1 MNRTPDLQRS
11 LSGEGI
17 YTIGKGEHMKTKP
30 QLFIILLASLAGFMG
45 GLISNQ
51 IIDTRPAFAVKE
63 PKYQKVVVAE
73 EFRVVDKD
81 GKIIGSFGTPG
92 YLFDVFPV
100 IDESLAPVP
109 QLRLGQEKGFQIIFS
124 ANEAEGTR
132 IVMKDN
138 KKIART
144 IIGNTEFYIPQTGIT
159 HRREVSSIV
168 LFDHLGRFQWSAPGG
183 VRSELG
189 R

>member
-1 MNRTPDLQRS
+1 
-11 LSGEGI
+11 
-17 YTIGKGEHMKTKP
+17 MKTKP
-30 QLFIILLASLAGFMG
+30 QLFIILLATLAGFMG
-45 GLISNQ
+45 GLISNH
-51 IIDTRPAFAVKE
+51 IFETRPAFAVKE
-63 PKYQKVVVAE
+63 PKYQKVVTAE

-109 QLRLGQEKGFQIIFS
+109 QLRLGRETGFQIIFS
-124 ANEAEGTR
+124 ANEAEGSR

-138 KKIART
+138 KNKDRT
-144 IIGNTEFYIPQTGIT
+144 IIGNTEFYIRETGVN
-159 HRREVSSIV
+159 HGREVSSIV
-168 LFDHLGRFQWSAPGG
+168 MFDHLGRFQWSAPGG
-183 VRSELG
+183 VKADRS

>member
-1 MNRTPDLQRS
+1 
-11 LSGEGI
+11 
-17 YTIGKGEHMKTKP
+17 MKKK
-30 QLFIILLASLAGFMG
+30 QLFIILLASFAGFMG

-51 IIDTRPAFAVKE
+51 IIETRPAFAVKE
-63 PKYQKVVVAE
+63 PKYQKVVIAE

-92 YLFDVFPV
+92 YLFDIFPV

-124 ANEAEGTR
+124 ASEAEGSR

-138 KKIART
+138 KNKART
-144 IIGNTEFYIPQTGIT
+144 VIGNTKLKVRQTQRT
-159 HRREVSSIV
+159 YSRQVSSIV
-168 LFDHLGRFQWSAPGG
+168 LFDELGRFLWSAPGG
-183 VRSELG
+183 IKTDGG

>member
-1 MNRTPDLQRS
+1 
-11 LSGEGI
+11 
-17 YTIGKGEHMKTKP
+17 MKNKP

-51 IIDTRPAFAVKE
+51 IMETRSAFAVKE
-63 PKYQKVVVAE
+63 PKYQKVVIAE

-100 IDESLAPVP
+100 IDESLAPIP
-109 QLRLGQEKGFQIIFS
+109 QLRLGREKGLQIIFS
-124 ANEAEGTR
+124 ASEAEGTR

-138 KKIART
+138 KNNART
-144 IIGNTEFYIPQTGIT
+144 IIGNTEFYIRETGVT
-159 HRREVSSIV
+159 HRRQVSSIV

>member
-1 MNRTPDLQRS
+1 
-11 LSGEGI
+11 
-17 YTIGKGEHMKTKP
+17 MKNKP
-30 QLFIILLASLAGFMG
+30 QFLIILLAAAAGFVG

-51 IIDTRPAFAVKE
+51 IIATRPALAVKNTQ
-63 PKYQKVVVAE
+63 YQKVVIAE

-81 GKIIGSFGTPG
+81 GKIIGSFGAPR

-100 IDESLAPVP
+100 IDASLAPIP
-109 QLRLGQEKGFQIIFS
+109 QLRLGREEGFQIIFS
-124 ANEAEGTR
+124 ASEAEGTR

-138 KKIART
+138 KNKART
-144 IIGNTEFYIPQTGIT
+144 IIGNTEFLIPQTGIT

>member
-1 MNRTPDLQRS
+1 
-11 LSGEGI
+11 
-17 YTIGKGEHMKTKP
+17 MKTKQ
-30 QLFIILLASLAGFMG
+30 QLFIILLASFAGFMG

-51 IIDTRPAFAVKE
+51 IIETRPAFAVKE
-63 PKYQKVVVAE
+63 PKYQKVVIAE

-81 GKIIGSFGTPG
+81 GKIIGSLGTPG
-92 YLFDVFPV
+92 YLLDIFPI
-100 IDESLAPVP
+100 IDESQAPVP

-124 ANEAEGTR
+124 ASEAEGTR

-138 KKIART
+138 ENRART
-144 IIGNTEFYIPQTGIT
+144 IIGNTEFFIPQTGIT

-168 LFDHLGRFQWSAPGG
+168 LFDHLGRFQWSVPGG